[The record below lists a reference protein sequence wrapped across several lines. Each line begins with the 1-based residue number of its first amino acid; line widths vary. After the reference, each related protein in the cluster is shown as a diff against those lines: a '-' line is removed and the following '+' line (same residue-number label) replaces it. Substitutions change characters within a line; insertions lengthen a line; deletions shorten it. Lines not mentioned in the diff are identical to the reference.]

1 VSKSYFY
8 LSEFARLSL
17 MVTVTVFDESQSDH
31 SALTG
36 GRLKMCE
43 FITAPLCSH
52 VTQCINTRITLTFL
66 IYKRW

>member
-1 VSKSYFY
+1 VFKSYFN

-36 GRLKMCE
+36 GRLKN
-43 FITAPLCSH
+43 
-52 VTQCINTRITLTFL
+52 V
-66 IYKRW
+66 